1 MNVALTSKASPY
13 SALRT
18 DAAEAVLHPPAAPR
32 LSGRRADMRR
42 NVGEFVGNIF
52 YGTLIRQM
60 HASSL
65 KTKYLHGGR
74 AEDAFQGQLGIE
86 LAQRLGRSLNNP
98 IADRLFNAI
107 ERRLGRAAPRDTEP
121 AAAEARTGLSATA
134 SQPDRQVEEEG
145 TAK

>member
-1 MNVALTSKASPY
+1 MNVALSSKASPY
-13 SALRT
+13 SALRAGPA
-18 DAAEAVLHPPAAPR
+18 DAVLSPPVAPR
-32 LSGRRADMRR
+32 FSGRRADMRR

-86 LAQRLGRSLNNP
+86 IAQRLGRSLNNP
-98 IADRLFNAI
+98 IADRLFHAI
-107 ERRLGRAAPRDTEP
+107 ERRLGRAAPRDGEP
-121 AAAEARTGLSATA
+121 AAADPRTGLSAA
-134 SQPDRQVEEEG
+134 ARQPARQEEEG
-145 TAK
+145 AAK